1 MDILIEFKSN
11 KDLDFIEDNYQEPL
25 EEALDNSS
33 IGTCT
38 GSGGET
44 SSNKR
49 DISVVLDDEKDIEA
63 LKRVFADE
71 GYQIYLQDQVNRQ
84 IIRDYLTNAV
94 MLGILSEDR
103 LEAFTDLVATEGGR
117 AAMSSRRVCVS
128 PLSRSTSQMVVF
140 PSWFSV

>member
-1 MDILIEFKSN
+1 LHLDDIIER
-11 KDLDFIEDNYQEPL
+11 IERSFGEDEPL
-25 EEALDNSS
+25 
-33 IGTCT
+33 
-38 GSGGET
+38 SGG
-44 SSNKR
+44 S
-49 DISVVLDDEKDIEA
+49 LAGQDIEA

-117 AAMSSRRVCVS
+117 AAMSLHMLMSSVEDANHLLLSGGFGALEPMQPGPGS
-128 PLSRSTSQMVVF
+128 PPHMKLV
-140 PSWFSV
+140 PN